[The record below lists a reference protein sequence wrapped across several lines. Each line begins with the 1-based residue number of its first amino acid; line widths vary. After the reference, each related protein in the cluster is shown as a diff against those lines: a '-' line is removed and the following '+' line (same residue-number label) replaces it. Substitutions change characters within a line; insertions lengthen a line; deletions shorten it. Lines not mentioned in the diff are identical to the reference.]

1 MTRGSWNRHTRL
13 IGIFALATIFGLS
26 PLGHN
31 PAIAESPVTVT
42 SSGPA
47 TIRTSSLTPTGRI
60 LATFTITDTSKTATG
75 ATICR
80 NWGEEKKQGCR
91 YQRFDGKEVE
101 SDEYWDDEDWDT
113 DYDDEYS
120 RWDIVGSPG
129 QLTIS
134 YPIGFDYIS
143 REQCLTAAWNKD
155 PDFFVN
161 IEVLND
167 AGVVLATNSFN
178 YEVNCTGVEGGA
190 TSPEETRVYSNKSV
204 KSKGFNFYVVDQK
217 KVLKSY
223 RICNYNWY
231 SGKYYDC
238 DREKLTQKNRS
249 DEGWLLSYT
258 KTFPAYGSSLCNY
271 IGRKWPDAGFRVEFY
286 NSSLKKVI
294 TLYKYT
300 RLDC

>member
-1 MTRGSWNRHTRL
+1 MTRGSRNWHLRI
-13 IGIFALATIFGLS
+13 IGTIALTTVLGLS
-26 PLGHN
+26 SLGLK
-31 PAIAESPVTVT
+31 PAIADSPVTVT

-47 TIRTSSLTPTGRI
+47 TITTSSLNPTGRI

-80 NWGEEKKQGCR
+80 NWGNEKKQGCR
-91 YQRFDGKEVE
+91 YQRFDGKEVG
-101 SDEYWDDEDWDT
+101 SDEGLDDEDWDT
-113 DYDDEYS
+113 DDDDEYS
-120 RWDIVGSPG
+120 RWDILGSPG
-129 QLTIS
+129 QWTIS

-155 PDFFVN
+155 PDFFAN

-167 AGVVLATNSFN
+167 AGVLLATNSFN
-178 YEVNCTGVEGGA
+178 YVVNCTGVEGGA
-190 TSPEETRVYSNKSV
+190 TSPQETRVYSNKSV
-204 KSKGFNFYVVDQK
+204 KSKSFSFFVVDRK
-217 KVLKSY
+217 RVLKSY

-231 SGKYYDC
+231 SGKYYAC
-238 DREKLTQKNRS
+238 DREKLTQKTRD
-249 DEGWLLSYT
+249 DEGWILSYSL
-258 KTFPAYGSSLCNY
+258 TFPAYGSTTCAY

-286 NSSLKKVI
+286 DSSLDKVI